1 MNTSPPS
8 SQAPSD
14 RSIELAALMSRVA
27 LGDRQAFE
35 ALYRGSCAQ
44 LFGIVLRING
54 ERAQAEEVLQEVFVT
69 VWRAAATF
77 DPRQGQ
83 VMTWL
88 TSIARNRAIDS
99 LRRRAN
105 EPATVSRYG
114 TLGGSGGSGDDDDD
128 LLEQQASE
136 DPGPLDL
143 LDRASSRHALERC
156 MDALTGEQRSSLA
169 LAYYQGFSHAEVAL
183 HLSQPLGTVKS
194 WVRRGLQ
201 GLRACLDRA
210 AGLVGS
216 SSSNSTES
224 GRAA

>member
-1 MNTSPPS
+1 MNTSSPS
-8 SQAPSD
+8 GKAPSE
-14 RSIELAALMSRVA
+14 RSIEMAALMSRVA

-77 DPRQGQ
+77 DQRQGQ

-99 LRRRAN
+99 LRRRAS

-114 TLGGSGGSGDDDDD
+114 TLGGTEDDDDD

-210 AGLVGS
+210 AGLVG
-216 SSSNSTES
+216 NSDV